1 MSECINV
8 NNCNCENK
16 EVVNNNSCAG
26 ETTVA
31 PKITMEQAKDAYV
44 SGLQYDISKLEN
56 DLKNA
61 NLNMNRFQSL
71 YCSSLASLLK
81 IKEVVEK
88 KDIDAI
94 KTILFGTFSALEG
107 IEAKSIY

>member
-1 MSECINV
+1 MNENINV
-8 NNCNCENK
+8 NTCEN
-16 EVVNNNSCAG
+16 VNLNEG
-26 ETTVA
+26 TTVT

-71 YCSSLASLLK
+71 YCQSLSSLLR
-81 IKEVVEK
+81 IKDVTEK
-88 KDIDAI
+88 KDVDAI
-94 KTILFGTFSALEG
+94 KTILFGTFSELEK
-107 IEAKSIY
+107 IEAKSIEESNI